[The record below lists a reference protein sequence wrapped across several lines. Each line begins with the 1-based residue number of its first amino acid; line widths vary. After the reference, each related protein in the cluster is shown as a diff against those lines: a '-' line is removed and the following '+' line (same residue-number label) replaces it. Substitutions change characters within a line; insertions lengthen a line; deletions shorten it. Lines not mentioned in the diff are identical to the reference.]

1 MAERAYQIFR
11 SYLAD
16 DEEFEIEDSPWFV
29 DGDAII
35 PLEHWDALQEVAD
48 ERHFVD
54 WDLWNDMSDLD
65 EYFCELDELQMFVG
79 GLKELQRFL
88 RTDMMLMLQK
98 TSRCP
103 EPLPGSEHARM
114 LTAVLA
120 VLDIARTDVESYVE
134 EVETD
139 S

>member
-1 MAERAYQIFR
+1 MGKRAYQIFR
-11 SYLAD
+11 SSI
-16 DEEFEIEDSPWFV
+16 DEQEEVDLESSPWFV
-29 DGDAII
+29 EGDAII

-65 EYFCELDELQMFVG
+65 EYYCDLDELQMFVG

-98 TSRCP
+98 TSSCP

-114 LTAVLA
+114 ISAVLT
-120 VLDIARTDVESYVE
+120 VLDISRTEVESYVE
-134 EVETD
+134 AEE
-139 S
+139 